1 MGDVAAVAVSL
12 GAAGAADA
20 AGTAA
25 ATAAAA
31 ATGVTGAGD
40 DATERLVGFV
50 DRRNGV
56 TALGLSAPSAWRLG
70 LGATAAIA
78 PEANDQREVEM
89 RAESNSGQPPLATH
103 SFARCAWLRTHT
115 ARAASTTT
123 LHVTSL
129 YCHPYTLHRGCAA
142 RRDMSAIHS

>member
-1 MGDVAAVAVSL
+1 MAAVAVSL

-40 DATERLVGFV
+40 AVRATERLVVASVGFV

-103 SFARCAWLRTHT
+103 SFAEVRVVTDAYR
-115 ARAASTTT
+115 ARRFDHDPAR
-123 LHVTSL
+123 HVTVL
-129 YCHPYTLHRGCAA
+129 PPLHTT
-142 RRDMSAIHS
+142 